1 MLPSIA
7 TPSSSLPILALATWG
22 WIVCV
27 LAVAWSSIGL
37 GLCLR
42 FVMVWRAARRANA
55 PLTFG
60 EIIAMRRRK
69 VDPGLIIQAYH
80 EAKEHRLKLTINQIE
95 RHHAHGGRVLH
106 VIDALQLAESNKIR
120 ASWTDLCR
128 RDLNSEDLVASIR
141 KRIEEATYAKRKR
154 SSRRN
159 RPRSRR
165 TGG

>member
-1 MLPSIA
+1 MLPSNT
-7 TPSSSLPILALATWG
+7 TPSSSLPILALAPWG

-27 LAVAWSSIGL
+27 LAVAWSAIGL

-42 FVMVWRAARRANA
+42 YVMVWRSARRANA

-95 RHHAHGGRVLH
+95 RHHAHGDINDEIVAADKLTINLADHGH
-106 VIDALQLAESNKIR
+106 VVKAVSVR
-120 ASWTDLCR
+120 
-128 RDLNSEDLVASIR
+128 
-141 KRIEEATYAKRKR
+141 
-154 SSRRN
+154 
-159 RPRSRR
+159 
-165 TGG
+165 